1 MRRSER
7 IADKVRIDY
16 KSLHATG
23 AINQISSEV
32 QDTPVDGKIVVM
44 ASEDTSI
51 SKNSD
56 PVIQLSIDESILA
69 DDIDDFVDEN
79 QSGYYGESI
88 EDIDSN
94 IKQMENLRTQ
104 YRRKHRELSANLKEL
119 YEGTYGKSY
128 TLKIE
133 SMKSFVMMKRERRQR
148 LRERQ
153 NLGDIESSERKMKFL
168 VNEIIQL
175 ISYLQESFT
184 SSLSTLDDKEI
195 KKRKEDLPE
204 QLSQME
210 TLRKSFKEMIE
221 TAKGKDEGNLD
232 DLNKRYDKLVD
243 LKNCYIKT
251 LDQEYQDRELSKVE
265 KFNSST
271 LNIKLPIFK
280 GYGSVC
286 DIYTFQTDFRENY
299 CFFKYDVFFLSR
311 FQHRSQKA
319 FCSPSYMQKD
329 TTCPGIEVAQNQDY
343 TQITAPARFLCV
355 INILSRLGH
364 NAKLR
369 YFGCE
374 LFRTKVNFG
383 DLSSGEENGFLPVFP
398 VYQKTEQRIKR
409 RRPTRKDQVT

>member
-1 MRRSER
+1 
-7 IADKVRIDY
+7 
-16 KSLHATG
+16 
-23 AINQISSEV
+23 
-32 QDTPVDGKIVVM
+32 
-44 ASEDTSI
+44 
-51 SKNSD
+51 
-56 PVIQLSIDESILA
+56 
-69 DDIDDFVDEN
+69 
-79 QSGYYGESI
+79 
-88 EDIDSN
+88 
-94 IKQMENLRTQ
+94 MENLRTQ

-221 TAKGKDEGNLD
+221 TAKRKDEGNLD

-286 DIYTFQTDFRENY
+286 DIYTFQTDFEKLYLRSTPNAVLPDLLKNNFLEHPALTLVRNVTNINEIWRRLKDAYGDQKTLLSKKLAELNKTELKHKDPEKVVEGLSHIVNIMKDLIHLAKCHRIEN
-299 CFFKYDVFFLSR
+299 
-311 FQHRSQKA
+311 
-319 FCSPSYMQKD
+319 
-329 TTCPGIEVAQNQDY
+329 
-343 TQITAPARFLCV
+343 
-355 INILSRLGH
+355 
-364 NAKLR
+364 
-369 YFGCE
+369 E
-374 LFRTKVNFG
+374 LFYG
-383 DLSSGEENGFLPVFP
+383 DGLERIYKLIGDNRVTRWLAASCDDDSVGESKWHKLITFL
-398 VYQKTEQRIKR
+398 E
-409 RRPTRKDQVT
+409 